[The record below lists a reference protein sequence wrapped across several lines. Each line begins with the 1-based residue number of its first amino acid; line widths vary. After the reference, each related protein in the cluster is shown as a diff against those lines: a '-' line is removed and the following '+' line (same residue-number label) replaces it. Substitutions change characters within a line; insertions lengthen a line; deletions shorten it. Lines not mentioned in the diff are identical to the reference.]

1 MSKQDVGPKALW
13 AGSSRAL
20 APTRWTQAGPKAGR
34 RCRANPA
41 SLEIQYDEPPKV
53 GMVRNNHGWH
63 VAASAGAAHGRQ
75 QAWKWQHHMKYDS
88 APIQYVPVPVDLL
101 EVGKTIPVNLW

>member
-34 RCRANPA
+34 
-41 SLEIQYDEPPKV
+41 
-53 GMVRNNHGWH
+53 WH